1 VKQILVN
8 AERSYSV
15 DFVNDWRKK
24 LEDSVAGRQVAVLI
38 PSSLLQIAGNL
49 PEEWLTIDLPDG
61 ETQKSGLNYLKTL
74 DLLAEAKFN
83 RGSLVVGLGGG
94 ATTDLAGFVAATY
107 LRGVEW
113 IAVPTSLAAMVDAAI
128 GGKTGIN
135 LESGKNLAGA
145 FHSPSQV
152 IVDENFLSS
161 LPEKDIRAGLAEVAK
176 CGFIA
181 DSKILDLIISSWRAN
196 LHELISRAISVK
208 ALVVGNDFKESY
220 EREILN
226 YGHTLGHAI
235 ERHSNYQLRHG
246 ECVSI
251 GLIYAGALSEKFSG
265 LTYRDARVHREILES
280 LELPTSYH
288 RNAWPE
294 LYELMLRDKKKKSS
308 LRFVTLSEIGRPAR
322 LDDPGEELLREIYEK
337 EVGR

>member
-1 VKQILVN
+1 MNQILVK
-8 AERSYSV
+8 AERNYTV
-15 DFVNDWRKK
+15 DFVDDWREE
-24 LEDSVAGRQVAVLI
+24 LGDSVAGRQVALLI
-38 PSSLLQIAGNL
+38 PSSLLELAGNL

-61 ETQKSGLNYLKTL
+61 ETQKSGANYLKTL

-83 RGSLVVGLGGG
+83 RGCLVVGLGGG

-113 IAVPTSLAAMVDAAI
+113 IAVPTSLAAMVDAAV

-135 LESGKNLAGA
+135 LEGGKNLAGA

-152 IVDENFLSS
+152 IVDEKFLSS
-161 LPEKDIRAGLAEVAK
+161 LPERDIRAGLAEVAK
-176 CGFIA
+176 CGFIS
-181 DSKILDLIISSWRAN
+181 DSKILELLNSSWRAN

-251 GLIYAGALSEKFSG
+251 GLIYAGVLSEKFSG
-265 LTYRDARVHREILES
+265 LISKDAMLHRQIMET
-280 LELPTSYH
+280 LELPTSYY
-288 RNAWPE
+288 RSAWPD
-294 LYELMLRDKKKKSS
+294 LYELMLRDKKNKSS
-308 LRFVTLSEIGRPAR
+308 LRFVTLSKIGNPAR
-322 LDDPGEELLREIYEK
+322 LDNPGEEVLREIYEK
-337 EVGR
+337 EIGR